1 MVAMFV
7 TMFVT
12 LFVAMVFVM
21 VTETFLLLTS
31 LTLY

>member
-1 MVAMFV
+1 MVSMFV
-7 TMFVT
+7 TM
-12 LFVAMVFVM
+12 FVAMVFVM